1 MARSIEKRR
10 HSRLKTER
18 FSVEYMIKGFD
29 TVYTAEVINISAGG
43 LCFVRDAIVRRGDY
57 LTLKFPFK
65 TRKLIFSGEVLRVDG
80 REVGIEFNESAEN
93 IEKLVEL
100 FNYEYPSYHRAG
112 PKKIEKLYA
121 RESDKKNDN
130 DDNGFLDIEP

>member
-29 TVYTAEVINISAGG
+29 TVYSAEVINISAGG

-80 REVGIEFNESAEN
+80 REVGISFHESEEN
-93 IEKLVEL
+93 IERLVEI
-100 FNYEYPSYHRAG
+100 FNHEYPSYHRAG
-112 PKKIEKLYA
+112 PSKVEKLYA
-121 RESDKKNDN
+121 RDSDRKADNNDK
-130 DDNGFLDIEP
+130 GFLDIEP